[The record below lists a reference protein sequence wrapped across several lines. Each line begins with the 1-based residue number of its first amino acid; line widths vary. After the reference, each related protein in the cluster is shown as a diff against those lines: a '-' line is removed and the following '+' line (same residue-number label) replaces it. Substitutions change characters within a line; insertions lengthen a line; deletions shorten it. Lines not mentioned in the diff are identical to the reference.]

1 MRLPEWQRS
10 YSCLEWWD
18 QHATEPV
25 TRDTGVCD
33 FHSAVFIWNHTQV
46 CLPSSHHF
54 FPQLHLVQN
63 IFALLCFP
71 KIFPLPLSLPLTSPP
86 PPHTRLFLE
95 KFLSVSFFLPFFSL
109 FSPHL
114 VLCPFNFPPPQPS
127 HRYLTPRLKTEFY
140 DVTKWVEDVNRNTQG
155 PYLRYYLGPR
165 PVYPTRLSKNS
176 LTFWFDL
183 WFGKEGLV
191 PIWSFFS
198 FLETIQSYISENGM
212 LQLRKGCHCA

>member
-54 FPQLHLVQN
+54 FLNCILFR
-63 IFALLCFP
+63 ISLLCSAFLKYFLFLSP
-71 KIFPLPLSLPLTSPP
+71 FPLPHPHPP
-86 PPHTRLFLE
+86 TLAYFWRNFCPFLFF
-95 KFLSVSFFLPFFSL
+95 FLSFLSSP
-109 FSPHL
+109 PHL